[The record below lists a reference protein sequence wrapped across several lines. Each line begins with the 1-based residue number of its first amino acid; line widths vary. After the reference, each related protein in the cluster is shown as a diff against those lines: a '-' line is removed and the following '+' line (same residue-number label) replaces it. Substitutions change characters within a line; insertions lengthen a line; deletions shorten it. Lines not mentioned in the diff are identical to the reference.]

1 MDVLIMELMAY
12 FFGKIYLYFR
22 YSSKEKRQQVLKDE
36 YDNHYGNVLGKKAL
50 QLLVVL
56 FLIGI
61 VVLFFI
67 AINSF

>member
-1 MDVLIMELMAY
+1 MDEIITELIAY

-22 YSSKEKRQQVLKDE
+22 YPSTEKRQQVLKDE
-36 YDNHYGNVLGKKAL
+36 YDNDYRNIFGKKAL
-50 QLLVVL
+50 QLFGVL
-56 FLIGI
+56 FAIGI